1 MWTDTAGMKK
11 EEKEGSPTYTHTSAP
26 PPLARKQHPIKGLC
40 QGQRHGPQGSRMNTE
55 TLGEVSD
62 TTGKLL
68 GGQLR
73 SQFKITPY

>member
-1 MWTDTAGMKK
+1 MKK
-11 EEKEGSPTYTHTSAP
+11 EEKEGSTPPHTSAP

-40 QGQRHGPQGSRMNTE
+40 QGQRHGPQSSRMNME

-68 GGQLR
+68 GGQLG
-73 SQFKITPY
+73 SQFKIIPY